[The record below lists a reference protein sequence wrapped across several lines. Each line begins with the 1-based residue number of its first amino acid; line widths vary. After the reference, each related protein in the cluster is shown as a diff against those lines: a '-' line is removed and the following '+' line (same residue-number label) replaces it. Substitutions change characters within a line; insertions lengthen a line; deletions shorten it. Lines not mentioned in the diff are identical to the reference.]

1 MHLWIQPFRCWQL
14 ADTFYWKQKFA
25 MIATNLIFE
34 GARKSY
40 VKKGHTSQLLQK
52 RRDRCWQSIR
62 FKRCRFLVNVC
73 IWIIKQEM
81 EEKSV
86 ASAMDK
92 ASRHKPLYCM
102 PRELEENGHINVQD
116 PVNCLMHWMW
126 CRFLD
131 IWQVWLFSK
140 TSISVL
146 TVVNKENTHVRSEG
160 NNWNIED
167 KVERISARLAWQA
180 ATVTWNRKITK
191 NWSLRSFKPPE

>member
-1 MHLWIQPFRCWQL
+1 MSWMAPFS
-14 ADTFYWKQKFA
+14 A
-25 MIATNLIFE
+25 
-34 GARKSY
+34 
-40 VKKGHTSQLLQK
+40 LLLK
-52 RRDRCWQSIR
+52 LRNQSIR
-62 FKRCRFLVNVC
+62 NV
-73 IWIIKQEM
+73 Q
-81 EEKSV
+81 
-86 ASAMDK
+86 ASLCGSSCPVTRMS
-92 ASRHKPLYCM
+92 SRSPLFELDVFGPSSNFTAEYDAPLYCM